1 MHESLVKLL
10 TNGKYWCLSDLNYNN
25 VKIAVLSDTHGWI
38 DDRVIEYLKNAD
50 EIWHAG
56 DIGSLEIIDE
66 LERLPGKLRIVFGNI
81 DNQKIRII
89 APDHLAFTVDGVKI
103 LITHIAGS
111 PPKYNKEVRQ
121 LLHEHRPDVLVCG
134 HSHILK
140 VMHDKRSDLL
150 FINPGS
156 CSHHGFHKMR
166 TLIQFQI
173 IDGKPQK
180 MIAIELGKRGR
191 N

>member
-1 MHESLVKLL
+1 M
-10 TNGKYWCLSDLNYNN
+10 
-25 VKIAVLSDTHGWI
+25 KIAILSDTHSWL
-38 DDRVIEYLKNAD
+38 DDRILEYLKNAD

-56 DIGSLEIIDE
+56 DIGSIEVIDRLEQ
-66 LERLPGKLRIVFGNI
+66 LPGNLRAVSGNI
-81 DNQKIRII
+81 DNQQIQLV
-89 APDHLAFTVDGVKI
+89 APEVQAFNVENNSVI
-103 LITHIAGS
+103 ITHIAGN
-111 PPKYNKEVRQ
+111 PPKYNSKVRQ
-121 LLHEHRPDVLVCG
+121 LLHDHHPDILVCG

-173 IDGKPQK
+173 INGKPQK
-180 MIAIELGKRGR
+180 MIVIELGKRGKT

>member
-1 MHESLVKLL
+1 M
-10 TNGKYWCLSDLNYNN
+10 
-25 VKIAVLSDTHGWI
+25 KIAVISDTHGVLDEVTI
-38 DDRVIEYLKNAD
+38 KYLKNAD

-56 DIGSLEIIDE
+56 DIGNIGVLDQLE
-66 LERLPGKLRIVFGNI
+66 LLSGKLRAVHGNI
-81 DNQKIRII
+81 DGQEIRIV
-89 APDHLAFTVDGVKI
+89 APEAQSFIIDGCRI
-103 LITHIAGS
+103 LITHIAGN
-111 PPKYNKEVRQ
+111 PPKYNTHVRQ
-121 LLHEHRPDVLVCG
+121 LLHEHRPDILVCG

-173 IDGKPQK
+173 VNGKPQK
-180 MIAIELGKRGR
+180 MIAIELGKRGKVKL
-191 N
+191 

>member
-1 MHESLVKLL
+1 M
-10 TNGKYWCLSDLNYNN
+10 
-25 VKIAVLSDTHGWI
+25 KIAIISDTHSWL
-38 DDRVIEYLKNAD
+38 DDRVLEYLKNAD

-56 DIGSLEIIDE
+56 DIGSIEVIGRLEQ
-66 LERLPGKLRIVFGNI
+66 LSGKLRLVYGNI
-81 DNQKIRII
+81 DNQQIQLI
-89 APDHLAFTVDGVKI
+89 APEIQAFTVENNSV
-103 LITHIAGS
+103 LITHIAGN
-111 PPKYNKEVRQ
+111 PPKYNTNIRR
-121 LLHEHRPDVLVCG
+121 LLHEYRPDILVCG

-156 CSHHGFHKMR
+156 CSHHGIHKMR

-173 IDGKPQK
+173 INGKPQK
-180 MIAIELGKRGR
+180 MNVIELGKRGK

>member
-1 MHESLVKLL
+1 M
-10 TNGKYWCLSDLNYNN
+10 
-25 VKIAVLSDTHGWI
+25 KIAILSDTHSWL
-38 DDRVIEYLKNAD
+38 DDRILEYLKNAD

-56 DIGSLEIIDE
+56 DIGSIDVIDKLEK
-66 LERLPGKLRIVFGNI
+66 LPGKLRAVSGNI
-81 DNQKIRII
+81 DDHQIQLS
-89 APDHLAFTVDGVKI
+89 APEIQAFTVDNNKV
-103 LITHIAGS
+103 LITHIAGN

-121 LLHEHRPDVLVCG
+121 LLHNHHPDILVCG

-173 IDGKPQK
+173 INGKPQK